1 MNRFAILFLAL
12 LAAVPFTVAAQTTPA
27 GAPEAAWTPTP
38 KPLNTHEYND
48 AGMHFEAPAGWGLVG
63 YRVLQLKDLTD
74 DPQVV
79 AGWASSDRGKPQA
92 IVISQQIF
100 QGDTSSFES
109 RYENDIRQ
117 QFSNI
122 LVKGKERTSLL
133 NGMPAYFLDM
143 SYGEG
148 FDTRKEFALL
158 WSDGSRG
165 VSISVTGRIGEIDG
179 PTAKKLISNVSAVRY
194 PAGRE

>member
-1 MNRFAILFLAL
+1 MNRFALLLIAL
-12 LAAVPFTVAAQTTPA
+12 LAAVPFTVAAQTTSGA
-27 GAPEAAWTPTP
+27 APEAAWTPTP
-38 KPLNTHEYND
+38 KPLNPHEYND
-48 AGMHFEAPAGWGLVG
+48 AAMHFEAPPNWGLVG
-63 YRVLQLKDLTD
+63 YRVLKLSELGD

-79 AGWASSDRGKPQA
+79 AGWASTDRGKPQA
-92 IVISQQIF
+92 IVISQQAF
-100 QGDTSSFES
+100 TGDTSSFES

-117 QFSNI
+117 QFANI
-122 LVKGKERTSLL
+122 LVKTKERTSLL

-148 FDTRKEFALL
+148 FDTRKQYTLL

-179 PTAKKLISNVSAVRY
+179 ASAKKLISNVSAVRY
-194 PAGRE
+194 PYGRE